1 MEAGRCRTWH
11 DDIGAGFFQVMQNAD
26 AFLLGRRTYEI
37 HANAFE
43 PMPAGDPFG
52 DLMNTP
58 KKYVVSRTLTAPIWR
73 DTTIIRDDVVAAVRS
88 LKAQPGKDI
97 LTDGSS
103 QLVQTLLAH
112 DLVDELYLTLYP
124 VSLGGG
130 KRILPE
136 GVRRNFRLTSATPIR
151 PVSSACATRARNPDQ
166 RGAGRRVREEGRR
179 AGRFAARAAARR
191 HAACSRSRRAS
202 RCTLRQPH
210 EHARVRLV
218 VRLQVVDVG
227 LLRQSARRA
236 DRPAC
241 RIISVFGSACLL
253 IAMQAIIF
261 LFTRRH
267 GEP

>member
-1 MEAGRCRTWH
+1 MRKLIVHEFMSLDGVVQAPGGPDEDRDGGFAHGGWTVPYWH
-11 DDIGAGFFQVMQNAD
+11 DDIGAAFFQVMQNAD

-73 DTTIIRDDVVAAVRS
+73 DTTIIGDDVVAAVRS

-112 DLVDELYLTLYP
+112 DMVDELYLTLYP

-136 GVRRNFRLTSATPIR
+136 GVRRNFRLTSATPY
-151 PVSSACATRARNPDQ
+151 PTGV
-166 RGAGRRVREEGRR
+166 
-179 AGRFAARAAARR
+179 
-191 HAACSRSRRAS
+191 
-202 RCTLRQPH
+202 
-210 EHARVRLV
+210 
-218 VRLQVVDVG
+218 VG
-227 LLRQSARRA
+227 LRYARQES
-236 DRPAC
+236 
-241 RIISVFGSACLL
+241 
-253 IAMQAIIF
+253 
-261 LFTRRH
+261 
-267 GEP
+267 